1 MPTRNETRVHLWQS
15 LRLRLPLL
23 IALLFVGVLST
34 YLFFSYR
41 EIRADL
47 IDAAGGRAQGAA
59 DQIAGLFALSTQQ
72 RIDRLARV
80 AADPSVLAFI
90 RQGTAQSRAQVIARF
105 ESEAEPAPQR
115 FELWTRDGTR
125 LLDMQVSGT
134 RTNGPE
140 PEIPSGAA
148 PTSVG
153 IKPLRSVD
161 GRLVSS
167 DWVNAVVDSAAADA
181 STPLG
186 FLVYRSTF
194 SVTPPGILRQL
205 VGDDARVAI
214 GNQTDGVWTD
224 LSQVIPPPPVDLAHR
239 GVRRY
244 QSAAG
249 TGYLG
254 AVTPIA
260 TTPWAAWVEFPESTI
275 IAPGQQLLKRVGELA
290 IGFLLA
296 GLVLVMIVSTRMT
309 RPLRELSAA
318 AARIG
323 QGDYSARITSN
334 RTDEIGA
341 LADSFNT
348 MAAEV
353 RSAYGAIK
361 RSQEHTEF
369 ALQSAHMGVW
379 ETDLVADRVM
389 WSDSMAQ
396 LFGLARE
403 QTPRTRTEFLALVH
417 PDDRSETRERIEG
430 ALSEGN
436 ERINLDFRWAAGD
449 GTVHWIE
456 ANARVLYAPDGRPL
470 SDIGVAIDVT
480 ARKTLETQLRQAQK
494 MEAIGQLAGG
504 VAHDFNNLLTA
515 ILGYAKLLSDS
526 LPPGDARLRDVDE
539 IHQAAERAAGLTRQL
554 LAFSRQQVLQPTA
567 VDLNSLVTE
576 TSHMLRRLIGEHIEL
591 VTQLSPDLA
600 PVMADKTQLEQ
611 VIMNLAVNARDA
623 MPGGGEMSISTANVE
638 LDQTYAAEHAV
649 AVRSGPFVMLA
660 VSDTGVGMNEQ
671 TRRRLFEP
679 FFTTKERGKGTGLG
693 LATVYGIVKQSGG
706 YIWVYS
712 EPGRGA
718 SFKVYLPQ
726 AEKNVEAEPA
736 VAAASPKP
744 AAASET
750 VLVVEDEAAVRFLTR
765 ILLERAGYRVIDAP
779 NPQTAETLCT
789 QEVNLLITDV
799 IMPGGTGPEL
809 FQTLAVRFPNLKVLY
824 MSGYTDQM
832 VAREG
837 QLDPDTAF
845 LQKPFSS
852 DGLLRKV
859 RDVLDR

>member
-214 GNQTDGVWTD
+214 GNQMGGVWTD

-309 RPLRELSAA
+309 RPLRELSA
-318 AARIG
+318 
-323 QGDYSARITSN
+323 
-334 RTDEIGA
+334 
-341 LADSFNT
+341 
-348 MAAEV
+348 
-353 RSAYGAIK
+353 
-361 RSQEHTEF
+361 
-369 ALQSAHMGVW
+369 
-379 ETDLVADRVM
+379 
-389 WSDSMAQ
+389 
-396 LFGLARE
+396 
-403 QTPRTRTEFLALVH
+403 
-417 PDDRSETRERIEG
+417 
-430 ALSEGN
+430 
-436 ERINLDFRWAAGD
+436 
-449 GTVHWIE
+449 
-456 ANARVLYAPDGRPL
+456 
-470 SDIGVAIDVT
+470 
-480 ARKTLETQLRQAQK
+480 
-494 MEAIGQLAGG
+494 
-504 VAHDFNNLLTA
+504 
-515 ILGYAKLLSDS
+515 
-526 LPPGDARLRDVDE
+526 
-539 IHQAAERAAGLTRQL
+539 
-554 LAFSRQQVLQPTA
+554 
-567 VDLNSLVTE
+567 
-576 TSHMLRRLIGEHIEL
+576 
-591 VTQLSPDLA
+591 
-600 PVMADKTQLEQ
+600 
-611 VIMNLAVNARDA
+611 
-623 MPGGGEMSISTANVE
+623 
-638 LDQTYAAEHAV
+638 
-649 AVRSGPFVMLA
+649 
-660 VSDTGVGMNEQ
+660 
-671 TRRRLFEP
+671 
-679 FFTTKERGKGTGLG
+679 
-693 LATVYGIVKQSGG
+693 
-706 YIWVYS
+706 
-712 EPGRGA
+712 
-718 SFKVYLPQ
+718 
-726 AEKNVEAEPA
+726 
-736 VAAASPKP
+736 
-744 AAASET
+744 
-750 VLVVEDEAAVRFLTR
+750 
-765 ILLERAGYRVIDAP
+765 
-779 NPQTAETLCT
+779 
-789 QEVNLLITDV
+789 
-799 IMPGGTGPEL
+799 
-809 FQTLAVRFPNLKVLY
+809 
-824 MSGYTDQM
+824 
-832 VAREG
+832 
-837 QLDPDTAF
+837 
-845 LQKPFSS
+845 
-852 DGLLRKV
+852 
-859 RDVLDR
+859 

>member
-1 MPTRNETRVHLWQS
+1 
-15 LRLRLPLL
+15 
-23 IALLFVGVLST
+23 
-34 YLFFSYR
+34 
-41 EIRADL
+41 
-47 IDAAGGRAQGAA
+47 
-59 DQIAGLFALSTQQ
+59 
-72 RIDRLARV
+72 
-80 AADPSVLAFI
+80 
-90 RQGTAQSRAQVIARF
+90 
-105 ESEAEPAPQR
+105 
-115 FELWTRDGTR
+115 
-125 LLDMQVSGT
+125 
-134 RTNGPE
+134 
-140 PEIPSGAA
+140 
-148 PTSVG
+148 
-153 IKPLRSVD
+153 
-161 GRLVSS
+161 
-167 DWVNAVVDSAAADA
+167 
-181 STPLG
+181 
-186 FLVYRSTF
+186 
-194 SVTPPGILRQL
+194 
-205 VGDDARVAI
+205 
-214 GNQTDGVWTD
+214 
-224 LSQVIPPPPVDLAHR
+224 
-239 GVRRY
+239 
-244 QSAAG
+244 
-249 TGYLG
+249 
-254 AVTPIA
+254 
-260 TTPWAAWVEFPESTI
+260 
-275 IAPGQQLLKRVGELA
+275 
-290 IGFLLA
+290 
-296 GLVLVMIVSTRMT
+296 MT

-323 QGDYSARITSN
+323 QGDYSARIKSN

-341 LADSFNT
+341 LAESFNT

-361 RSQEHTEF
+361 RSKEHTEF
-369 ALQSAHMGVW
+369 ALRSAHMGVW
-379 ETDLVADRVM
+379 ETDFVADRVI
-389 WSDSMAQ
+389 WSESMIQ
-396 LFGLARE
+396 LFGMTSDAA
-403 QTPRTRTEFLALVH
+403 PRTRREVLSIIH
-417 PDDRSETRERIEG
+417 PDDRSDVLGKVEA
-430 ALSEGN
+430 ALNARSED
-436 ERINLDFRWAAGD
+436 IALDFRWTAPD
-449 GTVHWIE
+449 GALHWIE
-456 ANARVLYAPDGRPL
+456 AVARVVYASDGQPL
-470 SDIGVAIDVT
+470 SSIGVAVDVT
-480 ARKTLETQLRQAQK
+480 SRKTLETQLRQAQK

-515 ILGYAKLLSDS
+515 ILGYAKLLSES
-526 LPPGDARLRDVDE
+526 LPPDDFRLRDVDE

-623 MPGGGEMSISTANVE
+623 MPAGGQMSISTANVE
-638 LDQTYAAEHAV
+638 LDQTYAAQHAV
-649 AVRSGPFVMLA
+649 AIRPGPFVMLA

-671 TRRRLFEP
+671 TRQRLFEP

-726 AEKNVEAEPA
+726 AEKNLEAEPA
-736 VAAASPKP
+736 AAAASPKT

-832 VAREG
+832 VAHEG
-837 QLDPDTAF
+837 QLRSDTAF